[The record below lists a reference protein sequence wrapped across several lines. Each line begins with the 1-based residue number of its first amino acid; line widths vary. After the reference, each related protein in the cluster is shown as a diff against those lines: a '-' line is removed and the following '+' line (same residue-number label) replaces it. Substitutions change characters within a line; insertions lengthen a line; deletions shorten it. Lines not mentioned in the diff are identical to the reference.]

1 MSMTVERKKY
11 SGVNMWNKIK
21 WAVIGIS
28 IGWMFYLNYQTD
40 QQMRD
45 RVDRIDVQTS
55 HHRTDI
61 IGLKGDYDALGVT
74 MTFHRNGIDL
84 SNAIF
89 RKDLV
94 EDIEHELGMME
105 SKLKMLDENVKT
117 FAVEYRMKEK
127 ILRENIFN
135 ILATT
140 DTLRDAGVETLKGRK
155 TLQEQV
161 NQLRLEFDELIQKL
175 ESNKRTKDIFQ

>member
-1 MSMTVERKKY
+1 
-11 SGVNMWNKIK
+11 MWNKVK

-40 QQMRD
+40 QQMRN
-45 RVDRIDVQTS
+45 RIDRIDVQTS
-55 HHRTDI
+55 HNRTDI

-74 MTFHRNGIDL
+74 MTFHRNEINIANKL
-84 SNAIF
+84 F
-89 RKDLV
+89 QKDLV

-105 SKLKMLDENVKT
+105 SKLQMLNENVER
-117 FAVEYRMKEK
+117 FEVEYRMKEK

-155 TLQEQV
+155 TLQEQID
-161 NQLRLEFDELIQKL
+161 QLRLEFDELIQKL
-175 ESNKRTKDIFQ
+175 EEHKRTKDIFQ

>member
-1 MSMTVERKKY
+1 
-11 SGVNMWNKIK
+11 MWNKVK

-40 QQMRD
+40 QQMSD

-74 MTFHRNGIDL
+74 MTFHRNEIDL

-105 SKLKMLDENVKT
+105 SKLKMLNENVET
-117 FAVEYRMKEK
+117 FTVEYRMKEQM
-127 ILRENIFN
+127 IREAIYNISS
-135 ILATT
+135 TT
-140 DTLRDAGVETLKGRK
+140 DTLRKDCMETLRGRK
-155 TLQEQV
+155 TLQEQID
-161 NQLRLEFDELIQKL
+161 QLRVEFDELIQKL
-175 ESNKRTKDIFQ
+175 EEHKRTKDIFQ

>member
-1 MSMTVERKKY
+1 
-11 SGVNMWNKIK
+11 MWNKIK

-28 IGWMFYLNYQTD
+28 IAWMFYLNYQTD

-61 IGLKGDYDALGVT
+61 IGLKGDYDALGIT
-74 MTFHRNGIDL
+74 MTFHRNEIDK

-105 SKLKMLDENVKT
+105 SKLKMLDEDFEYLKT
-117 FAVEYRMKEK
+117 EYRMKEQL
-127 ILRENIFN
+127 IRENIFN
-135 ILATT
+135 ITSIT
-140 DTLRDAGVETLKGRK
+140 DTIRVDDKKGRQ
-155 TLQEQV
+155 TLQEQID
-161 NQLRLEFDELIQKL
+161 QLRLEFDELIQKL
-175 ESNKRTKDIFQ
+175 EEHKRTKDIFQ